1 MVAPEGFLEGYLVN
15 EIIKE
20 PSLEQKIFDLAE
32 PIDGPYIQKFK
43 KLARRLNVAICFG
56 FAEKKNDGIYN
67 TAIIINQNGDISGT
81 YNKTQFAEGY
91 NKKWRF
97 NRIGRKI
104 RAINTPFGRAGILI
118 CNDRGNPRIARTLYM
133 DGAQFFLIPTYGTRS
148 KSQNISVLER
158 ARENGI
164 PIVQANVG
172 LALIIDKG
180 EIIAYSRKIDSILY
194 GEINIPDSSSKI
206 LARDLEKQYLIEQ
219 KEKMHYRFLKSIR

>member
-1 MVAPEGFLEGYLVN
+1 MG
-15 EIIKE
+15 
-20 PSLEQKIFDLAE
+20 
-32 PIDGPYIQKFK
+32 
-43 KLARRLNVAICFG
+43 
-56 FAEKKNDGIYN
+56 
-67 TAIIINQNGDISGT
+67 
-81 YNKTQFAEGY
+81 
-91 NKKWRF
+91 
-97 NRIGRKI
+97 
-104 RAINTPFGRAGILI
+104 
-118 CNDRGNPRIARTLYM
+118 
-133 DGAQFFLIPTYGTRS
+133 

-219 KEKMHYRFLKSIR
+219 KEKMHYRFLKSIKENRSIL